1 MTVALNSDFSL
12 LVIITYNIITYN
24 IITPTAAYVV
34 MLLLM
39 MGMVNA
45 QNM

>member
-12 LVIITYNIITYN
+12 LVIITYNIIT
-24 IITPTAAYVV
+24 PTAAYAV